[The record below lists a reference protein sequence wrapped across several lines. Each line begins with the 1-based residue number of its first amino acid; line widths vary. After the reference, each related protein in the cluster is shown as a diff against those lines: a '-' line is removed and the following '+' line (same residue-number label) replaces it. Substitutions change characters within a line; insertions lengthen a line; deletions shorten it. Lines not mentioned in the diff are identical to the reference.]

1 MKYPKITN
9 MATVTVAL
17 SLLLLLRGIISDT
30 SRNTLMMR
38 DEIRW

>member
-1 MKYPKITN
+1 MKYLKITK

-17 SLLLLLRGIISDT
+17 SLLLLLRDIISDT
-30 SRNTLMMR
+30 SPNTLMMR